1 MDFSQRLKELRV
13 EKQMTQRELAHALC
27 LSPNIICEWEKSR
40 CQPGIETLKN
50 ISQIFECSIDYLV
63 GNADDFGNVTV
74 YQQTDNVASLTSDE
88 QRIIDYIRKNP
99 PHNATEWMALYAELP
114 RYMQESIFAELKGMH
129 LGYTVSKATK
139 NAGESKRKA

>member
-1 MDFSQRLKELRV
+1 MLRLRELRA
-13 EKQMTQRELAHALC
+13 ESGKTQDEMAKILGISRQVYANYENSINEPSLEMLIKISNFFQC
-27 LSPNIICEWEKSR
+27 SLDFLLSRS
-40 CQPGIETLKN
+40 
-50 ISQIFECSIDYLV
+50 
-63 GNADDFGNVTV
+63 DDFGNVTV
-74 YQQTDNVASLTSDE
+74 YQQTDNVASLSSDE

>member
-1 MDFSQRLKELRV
+1 MLRIKELRIESGLTQKEFA
-13 EKQMTQRELAHALC
+13 EKIGST
-27 LSPNIICEWEKSR
+27 S
-40 CQPGIETLKN
+40 KN
-50 ISQIFECSIDYLV
+50 IWAYENNVAVPPLDVLSRMSDFFGCSIDFLT
-63 GNADDFGNVTV
+63 GRTDDFGNVTV
-74 YQQTDNVASLTSDE
+74 YQQTDNVASLSSDE